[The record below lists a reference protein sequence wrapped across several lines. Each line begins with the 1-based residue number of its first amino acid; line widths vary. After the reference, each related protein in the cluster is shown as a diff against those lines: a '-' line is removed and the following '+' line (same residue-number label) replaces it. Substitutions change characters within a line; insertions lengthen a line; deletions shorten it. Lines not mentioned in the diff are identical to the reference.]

1 MKLVRLL
8 IGLCLL
14 LGAIA
19 RVHAHQVD
27 TVELEFQSDPQEW
40 RLVGEMDI
48 AFMLPEM
55 RGVPGGLPLSR
66 TEALKAPPETLKR
79 YREETEKTLRK
90 LLRLTFA
97 GKDAP
102 WRIEFPDFEAQPFDL
117 PPEAGDIA
125 LLSVKITVPVP
136 SGAGALEAH
145 WKDDLESELIVQ
157 DDENGRLM
165 TAPPGRST
173 VLARVEASGE
183 APVVPAKTPIGD
195 WIVSGFH
202 HVVPLGLDH
211 LLFIIGLFLLA
222 PRWKP
227 LMGQSLLFTVAH
239 SLTLALS
246 ILGVVSLPGRLVEIL
261 IAASIAFIGIEN
273 LFAKKLGPQRLIL
286 VFAFGLIHGMGF
298 ASVLA
303 EKLQN
308 VPRAQ
313 LTTPLLGFNVGV
325 ELAQITVLAIAFLV
339 TWPLRRWMDNVRVA
353 GSVVVALAG
362 LWWMFERIFSA

>member
-1 MKLVRLL
+1 MKLVRL
-8 IGLCLL
+8 IVGLCLL
-14 LGAIA
+14 FGVMAPVHGHQIDAI
-19 RVHAHQVD
+19 
-27 TVELEFQSDPQEW
+27 EFEFQSDAKEW

-66 TEALKAPPETLKR
+66 KETLKAPPDTLTR

-90 LLRLTFA
+90 VLRLTFA
-97 GKDAP
+97 GKDLP
-102 WRIEFPDFEAQPFDL
+102 WQIRFTDFETEPFDL

-136 SGAGALEAH
+136 PGAGVQEAH
-145 WKDDLESELIVQ
+145 WTDDQESELIVQ

-173 VLARVEASGE
+173 VLARIEATGE
-183 APVVPAKTPIGD
+183 PPVPAKTPIGD

-246 ILGVVSLPGRLVEIL
+246 ILGFVSLPGRLVDIL
-261 IAASIAFIGIEN
+261 IAAIIALIGIEN

-303 EKLQN
+303 EKLEN
-308 VPRAQ
+308 VPRAL
-313 LTTPLLGFNVGV
+313 LTVPLLGFNIGV
-325 ELAQITVLAIAFLV
+325 ELAQITVLAVAFLV
-339 TWPLRRWMDNVRVA
+339 TWPLRRWMGNVRVA

>member
-8 IGLCLL
+8 FGLCLL
-14 LGAIA
+14 LGAMA

-66 TEALKAPPETLKR
+66 TETLKAPPEKLVR

-90 LLRLTFA
+90 LLRLTFE
-97 GKDAP
+97 GKDVP
-102 WRIEFPDFEAQPFDL
+102 WEIAFPDYEVEPFDL

-125 LLSVKITVPVP
+125 LISVKITIPVP
-136 SGAGALEAH
+136 PGAGKLEAH
-145 WKDDLESELIVQ
+145 WSDNLESELIVQ

-165 TAPPGRST
+165 TAPPGGST
-173 VLARVEASGE
+173 VLAKVEARGE
-183 APVVPAKTPIGD
+183 PPAPAKTAISE
-195 WIVSGFH
+195 WIVSGFR

-246 ILGVVSLPGRLVEIL
+246 ILGIVSLPGRLVEIL

-286 VFAFGLIHGMGF
+286 VFCFGLIHGLGF

-303 EKLQN
+303 ERLVN
-308 VPRAQ
+308 VPRNQ
-313 LTTPLLGFNVGV
+313 LTIPLLGFNVGV
-325 ELAQITVLAIAFLV
+325 ELAQITVLSIAFLV
-339 TWPLRRWMDNVRVA
+339 TWPLRKWMNNVRVV
-353 GSVVVALAG
+353 GSVIVALAG